1 MGSNTDC
8 EANLNATDA
17 LLRDYFETIRFSE
30 AIYTEPIGMP
40 DSGLFLN
47 QVAVAATEAPLEE
60 VKQAVKEMEKRLGR
74 MPDSKQKGMIP
85 IDIDLL
91 QWNGT
96 ILKPA
101 DWEKEYV
108 QQLLRSVAD

>member
-1 MGSNTDC
+1 MGSNTDS
-8 EANLNATDA
+8 EANLNAADA

-85 IDIDLL
+85 IDIDLI